1 MRGVSKICIG
11 LSLTLL
17 ISLAGVNQNA
27 FADNYTPTLDEL
39 NKQGVINPATGKVYP
54 ESVYTLVETDIKGDN
69 TIVIPEYNKDNN
81 TLTEKLYNLEL
92 KKYDYGHTDVA
103 DDRYSFNI
111 DIFDRDITYSID
123 NSRLE
128 SNRIINSTDL
138 ALIDNDFYGLS
149 GNLSAG
155 AIYNTGAIDSITGDF
170 IKNTHNTYYSRYGGA
185 IYNSGGEINLITGSF
200 LENDA
205 SDGGAIYNND
215 TINSIT
221 GDFIGNYV
229 NGNIK
234 KYISD
239 TANRFDGGLINF
251 NEYNFGF
258 YKIFEKIADIKFNIN
273 GRSGENDLAKNNSY
287 YYDLNISKKIGSNLT
302 IEGGK
307 TESNYSTKYDKNS
320 GSNEDYSSKYSTI
333 YLKAD
338 YKIKL
343 DDNFIYSNSLENYE
357 NKSELSINIPYEYK
371 KFIDINNLELVYK
384 SI

>member
-1 MRGVSKICIG
+1 MKICSKICIG
-11 LSLTLL
+11 LSLALL

-39 NKQGVINPATGKVYP
+39 NKQGVINPETGEIYS

-81 TLTEKLYNLEL
+81 TLTEKLYDLEL

-138 ALIDNDFYGLS
+138 ALIDNDFYGLNS
-149 GNLSAG
+149 NSNGG
-155 AIYNTGAIDSITGDF
+155 AIFNEGTIKSITGDF
-170 IKNTHNTYYSRYGGA
+170 IGNYASGGYNAYGGA
-185 IYNSGGEINLITGSF
+185 IYNSGTIESITGDF
-200 LENDA
+200 IGNYA
-205 SDGGAIYNND
+205 SSNSYAGGGAIKNGDTIESITGDFIGNYAISNNNSARGGAIYNKR
-215 TINSIT
+215 TIGSITGDFIGNYASGNNAYGGAILNSSNCTIETIT

-234 KYISD
+234 KYISY
-239 TANRFDGGLINF
+239 TANRFDGELINF

-258 YKIFEKIADIKFNIN
+258 YKNFEKIADIKFNIN

-287 YYDLNISKKIGSNLT
+287 YYDLNISKK
-302 IEGGK
+302 
-307 TESNYSTKYDKNS
+307 
-320 GSNEDYSSKYSTI
+320 
-333 YLKAD
+333 
-338 YKIKL
+338 
-343 DDNFIYSNSLENYE
+343 
-357 NKSELSINIPYEYK
+357 
-371 KFIDINNLELVYK
+371 
-384 SI
+384 